1 MLLPQ
6 KPQRLGK
13 QANEISPLEQNL
25 INFYMQPS
33 ESSSSVVDQQQQQ
46 MQAMLPPKAAATNTS
61 KFKSVTSTT
70 SSKPGR
76 ANLPKSNTAF
86 NRLFTEA
93 TQQSS
98 NSHEAAAIQLA
109 ALQQ

>member
-33 ESSSSVVDQQQQQ
+33 ESSSSVADQQQQL
-46 MQAMLPPKAAATNTS
+46 QAMLPPKAAATNTS

-98 NSHEAAAIQLA
+98 NSQEAAAIQLA

>member
-33 ESSSSVVDQQQQQ
+33 ESSSSVVDQQQQ
-46 MQAMLPPKAAATNTS
+46 MQATLPPKAAATNTS

-98 NSHEAAAIQLA
+98 NSQEAAAIQLA